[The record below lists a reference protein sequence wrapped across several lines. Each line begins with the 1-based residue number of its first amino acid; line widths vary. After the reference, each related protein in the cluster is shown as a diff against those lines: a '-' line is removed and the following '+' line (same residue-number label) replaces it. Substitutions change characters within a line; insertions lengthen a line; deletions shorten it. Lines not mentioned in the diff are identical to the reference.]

1 MYNKGTVMKSYFKKF
16 YIPLILFF
24 AYEYVFGLIIS
35 KADQYGGHGFIYIF
49 QTGRILII
57 LGFLLI
63 SYFLY
68 GFKINSID
76 MSHKMKFYKSVLF
89 SVMVFI
95 IAFFVE
101 GYINS
106 LKELIFV
113 DIKSYVNINE
123 NRISHYEGVNRVI
136 TNFGS
141 VIIAPIIE
149 ELFYRQILFGTLYDL
164 HEGCN
169 KYVRLLTTALIS
181 SIVFSFAHDG
191 FSHYTINYMFSGI
204 ICSGVYF
211 YTKRI
216 SSAII
221 VHGLFNLISIL
232 L

>member
-1 MYNKGTVMKSYFKKF
+1 MKSYFKKF

-24 AYEYVFGLIIS
+24 VYRCVFELIIS
-35 KADQYGGHGFIYIF
+35 KANQYGGHGFIYIF
-49 QTGRILII
+49 QIGRILII
-57 LGFLLI
+57 SGFLLI

-68 GFKINSID
+68 GVKINSID
-76 MSHKMKFYKSVLF
+76 KSYKMKFYKSVLF

-101 GYINS
+101 GYINRF
-106 LKELIFV
+106 KELIFG
-113 DIKSYVNINE
+113 DIKNYVNINE
-123 NRISHYEGVNRVI
+123 NRISHYEGINRVI

-149 ELFYRQILFGTLYDL
+149 ELFYRQILFGTLYDI

-169 KYVRLLTTALIS
+169 KYVRLLTAVLIS
-181 SIVFSFAHDG
+181 SIVFSFTHDG
-191 FSHYTINYMFSGI
+191 FSHYTINYMFTGI
-204 ICSGVYF
+204 LCSGVYF